1 MSAFPSGTTLT
12 TQHLDNATDSP
23 ASARTELKAGVDAT
37 QDIIDSYDSPSGI
50 AALDTGGKIAN
61 TKLPDTII
69 SGSGNNLTLDPNT
82 NIVKINNILGL
93 EPQSVT
99 QLNAQAG
106 LLEGQV
112 AYCSNGAAGA
122 KCLAVY
128 DGSNWIAVAIGSTV
142 ISAT

>member
-50 AALDTGGKIAN
+50 AALDASGKIAN

>member
-1 MSAFPSGTTLT
+1 MSSFPSGTTLT

-23 ASARTELKAGVDAT
+23 ASARSELKLGIDAT

-50 AALDTGGKIAN
+50 AALDAGGKIAN

-82 NIVKINNILGL
+82 SIVKINNILGL
-93 EPQSVT
+93 EPQSVA
-99 QLNAQAG
+99 QLTAQAG

-112 AYCSNGAAGA
+112 AYCSNGNSGSP
-122 KCLAVY
+122 CLAVY
-128 DGSNWIAVAIGSTV
+128 NGSNWLVVSIGSTP
-142 ISAT
+142 IST

>member
-1 MSAFPSGTTLT
+1 MSSFPSGTTLT

-23 ASARTELKAGVDAT
+23 ASARSELKLGIDAT

-50 AALDTGGKIAN
+50 AALDAGGKIAN

-82 NIVKINNILGL
+82 SIVKINNILGL
-93 EPQSVT
+93 EPQSVA
-99 QLNAQAG
+99 QLTAQAG

-112 AYCSNGAAGA
+112 AYCSNGNSGSP
-122 KCLAVY
+122 CLAVY
-128 DGSNWIAVAIGSTV
+128 NGTNWLVVSIGSTP
-142 ISAT
+142 IST